1 MDKTK
6 LQLTFLDAASK
17 KFSLTFDD
25 PKAEIQKPE
34 VEEAMNSII
43 SLDIFNA
50 SNSLK
55 DISGASLI
63 TISTTDII

>member
-6 LQLTFLDAASK
+6 LQLTFLDADSK
-17 KFSLTFDD
+17 KFNLTFDD

-55 DISGASLI
+55 DISGARLI